1 VKVKEQAKMFCPKC
15 ATQNVDD
22 ASFCRSC
29 GANISL
35 VPRAM
40 SGRLPDAN
48 QPPQFDR
55 YSRKRRQREPSIE
68 EAIQGITMGVAFTIV
83 SLLVARYAP
92 AGEIWWFWMLI
103 PAFGCFGKGF
113 TALAR
118 LRLARSQPQSNEQ
131 TQLNS
136 VRQQDLPA
144 PKTGELR
151 AAVPS
156 VTEGTT
162 RHLGVEA
169 KTRPFEFSDTQKP
182 S

>member
-1 VKVKEQAKMFCPKC
+1 MFCPKC

-35 VPRAM
+35 VPQALN
-40 SGRLPDAN
+40 GKLPAAD
-48 QPPQFDR
+48 QPPWPDR
-55 YSRKRRQREPSIE
+55 LSRRKRHREPSIE
-68 EAIQGITMGVAFTIV
+68 EAVQGITMGVAFTIV
-83 SLLVARYAP
+83 SLLVARFAP

-113 TALAR
+113 SALAR
-118 LRLARSQPQSNEQ
+118 LRAAKSQPESN
-131 TQLNS
+131 TQAHLNS
-136 VRQQDLPA
+136 VRPLDLPA
-144 PKTGELR
+144 PNTGELR
-151 AAVPS
+151 TPVSS